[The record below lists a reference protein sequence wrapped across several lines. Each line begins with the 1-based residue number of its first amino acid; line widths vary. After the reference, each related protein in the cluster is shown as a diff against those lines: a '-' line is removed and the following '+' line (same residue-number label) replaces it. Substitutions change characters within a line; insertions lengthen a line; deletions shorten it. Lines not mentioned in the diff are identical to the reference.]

1 MTHNNTDMTGIKGT
15 LLTFTTYLVSLMDID
30 IMLKIGVMG
39 VGIVSA
45 ISTIVYNIKKI
56 KKLDDDKR

>member
-1 MTHNNTDMTGIKGT
+1 MTGIKGT
-15 LLTFTTYLVSLMDID
+15 LLTFSTYLVSLMDID